1 MNQTSELQNS
11 APTNFADPR
20 SAIHSYIAKIDDLT
34 EVDYGDFK
42 RKVGQYLLR
51 IEELLAARG
60 RREPLE
66 ILQETRQKVV
76 YYPQFDI
83 DDGREYTIQQLHRIL
98 DLV

>member
-1 MNQTSELQNS
+1 MNTTELKNAT
-11 APTNFADPR
+11 APDFADPR
-20 SAIHSYIAKIDDLT
+20 AAINGYIARIDDLT

-60 RREPLE
+60 RRAPLAILEE
-66 ILQETRQKVV
+66 IRQKIV

-83 DDGREYTIQQLHRIL
+83 EDGREYTIAQLQKMLEIL
-98 DLV
+98 

>member
-1 MNQTSELQNS
+1 MSHTADLRTSTS
-11 APTNFADPR
+11 PNFADPR
-20 SAIHSYIAKIDDLT
+20 SAISNYMQKIDDLA

-60 RREPLE
+60 RGEPLS
-66 ILQETRQKVV
+66 IIQEVRQKVV

-83 DDGREYTIQQLHRIL
+83 DDGREYTLDRLRKIL
-98 DLV
+98 SLL